1 MVSKGLIV
9 AAKDLRQV
17 LSGGNGLF
25 QAVLLGLL
33 LVFIFSLSSGPG
45 ERISAQSAA
54 AIFWI
59 SSCFSLV
66 LIFTMLYRLEEEN
79 ETRLALIMTPMPIQT
94 VWLGK
99 LLGGLVLLVMAQCC
113 FIPAII
119 VFLAQETLSS
129 FAGLAALIVGVDAGL
144 VILGSLLG
152 AVSQGQDTRD
162 SLLSI
167 ILFPLLL
174 PLLLGGVKVGG
185 VLLAGVSL
193 DGVTDW
199 FGIIGAFDVIFAGAA
214 MLLFPYVYGQ
224 E

>member
-1 MVSKGLIV
+1 MFAKGLTL

-33 LVFIFSLSSGPG
+33 LVFLFSLSAGPG
-45 ERISAQSAA
+45 ERISPQSAA

-79 ETRLALIMTPMPIQT
+79 ETRMALIMTPMPIQT
-94 VWLGK
+94 IWLGK
-99 LLGGLVLLVMAQCC
+99 LLGGLCLLVMAQLC
-113 FIPAII
+113 FIPAIV
-119 VFLAQETLSS
+119 VFLAQETLTSVL
-129 FAGLAALIVGVDAGL
+129 GLTVLLGGVDAGL
-144 VILGSLLG
+144 VVLGSLLG
-152 AVSQGQDTRD
+152 AVSQGNDTRD

-185 VLLAGVSL
+185 ALLQGAPLAGVA
-193 DGVTDW
+193 DW

-214 MLLFPYVYGQ
+214 MLLFPHVYGP

>member
-1 MVSKGLIV
+1 MLPRTLVIAG
-9 AAKDLRQV
+9 KDLRQV
-17 LSGGNGLF
+17 LTGGNGLF

-33 LVFIFSLSSGPG
+33 LVFIFSLSTAPG
-45 ERISAQSAA
+45 ERISAQGAA

-66 LIFTMLYRLEEEN
+66 LVFTMLYRLEEEN
-79 ETRLALIMTPMPIQT
+79 ETRMALIMTPMPIQT

-99 LLGGLVLLVMAQCC
+99 LVSGLFLLAMAQCC

-119 VFLAQETLSS
+119 VFLGQETLSS
-129 FAGLAALIVGVDAGL
+129 FLGLVVLIGGVDVGL
-144 VILGSLLG
+144 VVLGSLLG
-152 AVSQGQDTRD
+152 AVSQGHETRD

-185 VLLAGVSL
+185 TLLAGVPL
-193 DGVTDW
+193 EGVTDW
-199 FGIIGAFDVIFAGAA
+199 FGIIGAFDIVFTGAGL
-214 MLLFPYVYGQ
+214 LLFPYVYG
-224 E
+224 EE

>member
-1 MVSKGLIV
+1 
-9 AAKDLRQV
+9 
-17 LSGGNGLF
+17 
-25 QAVLLGLL
+25 
-33 LVFIFSLSSGPG
+33 
-45 ERISAQSAA
+45 
-54 AIFWI
+54 
-59 SSCFSLV
+59 
-66 LIFTMLYRLEEEN
+66 
-79 ETRLALIMTPMPIQT
+79 MPIQT

-99 LLGGLVLLVMAQCC
+99 LLGGLALLVMAQCC

-119 VFLAQETLSS
+119 VFLAQETLTSVV
-129 FAGLAALIVGVDAGL
+129 GLVGLLLGVDAGL

-152 AVSQGQDTRD
+152 AVSQGRDTRD

-185 VLLAGVSL
+185 VLLAGASL
-193 DGVTDW
+193 ESVADW
-199 FGIIGAFDVIFAGAA
+199 FRIIGAFDVIFAGAA

>member
-1 MVSKGLIV
+1 
-9 AAKDLRQV
+9 
-17 LSGGNGLF
+17 
-25 QAVLLGLL
+25 
-33 LVFIFSLSSGPG
+33 
-45 ERISAQSAA
+45 
-54 AIFWI
+54 
-59 SSCFSLV
+59 
-66 LIFTMLYRLEEEN
+66 
-79 ETRLALIMTPMPIQT
+79 
-94 VWLGK
+94 
-99 LLGGLVLLVMAQCC
+99 MAQCC

-214 MLLFPYVYGQ
+214 ILLFPYVYGQ

>member
-1 MVSKGLIV
+1 MLSKALVI

-17 LSGGNGLF
+17 ISRGNGLF
-25 QAVLLGLL
+25 QPMLLGLL
-33 LVFIFSLSSGPG
+33 LVFIFSLSSEPG
-45 ERISAQSAA
+45 ERIGSQSAA
-54 AIFWI
+54 AIFWL

-79 ETRLALIMTPMPIQT
+79 ETRLALIMTPMPVQT

-99 LLGGLVLLVMAQCC
+99 LLGGLGLLLLAQLC

-119 VFLAQETLSS
+119 VFLGQETLVSLLWL
-129 FAGLAALIVGVDAGL
+129 FALIVAVDTGL

-152 AVSQGQDTRD
+152 ALSQGSDTRD
-162 SLLSI
+162 SLLGI

-185 VLLAGVSL
+185 VLLLGDSL
-193 DGVTDW
+193 NGVTDW
-199 FGIIGAFDVIFAGAA
+199 FGIIGAFDLVFAGAA

-224 E
+224 K

>member
-1 MVSKGLIV
+1 MFTRGLTL

-33 LVFIFSLSSGPG
+33 LVFIFSLSSEPG
-45 ERISAQSAA
+45 ERIAPQSAA

-59 SSCFSLV
+59 ASCFSLV

-79 ETRLALIMTPMPIQT
+79 ETRMALIMTPMPIQT

-99 LLGGLVLLVMAQCC
+99 LLGGLALLVMAQVC

-119 VFLAQETLSS
+119 VFLAQETLTS
-129 FAGLAALIVGVDAGL
+129 AVGLFALIGGVDAGL

-152 AVSQGQDTRD
+152 AVSQGNDTRD

-185 VLLAGVSL
+185 VLLQGASL
-193 DGVTDW
+193 AGVTDW

-214 MLLFPYVYGQ
+214 MLLFPHVYGP

>member
-1 MVSKGLIV
+1 MLSKALVI

-45 ERISAQSAA
+45 ERISPQSAA

-79 ETRLALIMTPMPIQT
+79 ETRMALIMTPMPIQT

-99 LLGGLVLLVMAQCC
+99 LLGGLSLLVMAQLC
-113 FIPAII
+113 FIPAIV
-119 VFLAQETLSS
+119 VFLAQETVSS
-129 FAGLAALIVGVDAGL
+129 GLGLAGLIVGVDAGL

-152 AVSQGQDTRD
+152 AVSQGNDTRD

-185 VLLAGVSL
+185 VLLAGDPL